1 MATKTKRPVRSAPK
15 ETEAKAQTKAAPVN
29 GPADTT
35 ANTQPA
41 QADLSIGDLRNL
53 STIMNVTSTRGT
65 FRANEMAMVGALYNK
80 LQSFLARVSPKDEK
94 ADGSAPTETPAKE

>member
-15 ETEAKAQTKAAPVN
+15 GTEAKAQTEAAPVN
-29 GPADTT
+29 GPAGTT
-35 ANTQPA
+35 ANTQQA

-53 STIMNVTSTRGT
+53 STIMDVASTRGA

-80 LQSFLARVSPKDEK
+80 LQSLHAEISKK
-94 ADGSAPTETPAKE
+94 QS

>member
-35 ANTQPA
+35 ANTQQA

-53 STIMNVTSTRGT
+53 STIMDV
-65 FRANEMAMVGALYNK
+65 A
-80 LQSFLARVSPKDEK
+80 
-94 ADGSAPTETPAKE
+94 